1 MKLYH
6 SAASPF
12 VRKVMVLLH
21 EAGAMDRVTLIP
33 AAVSPLKPDAMPI
46 DHNPLGK
53 IPALETDDGTAIYDS
68 RVITRYLDETLKA
81 GLYPAAPRLWDTLTL
96 EATADGMTEAAVL
109 IRYEF
114 HIRPEGSRSHDWA
127 EGQWHK
133 IDRALTAV
141 EDRRMGHLSGPLD
154 MGQIALACALGY
166 LDFRHPERDWRKVRP
181 ALAAWAVGFMDR
193 PAMRAT
199 NPVAA

>member
-1 MKLYH
+1 MRLYH
-6 SAASPF
+6 TAASPF

-21 EAGAMDRVTLIP
+21 EAGATDRVTLIP

-46 DHNPLGK
+46 DSNPLAK
-53 IPALETDDGTAIYDS
+53 IPALETDDGAVIYDS
-68 RVITRYLDETLKA
+68 RVITRYLDDALKA
-81 GLYPAAPRLWDTLTL
+81 GLYPSAPRLWEVLTL

-114 HIRPEGSRSHDWA
+114 HVRPEGSRSQDWA

-141 EDRRMGHLSGPLD
+141 ETRWMGHLSGPLD
-154 MGQIALACALGY
+154 MGQIALGCALGY
-166 LDFRHPERDWRKVRP
+166 LDFRHPERDWRQSRP
-181 ALAAWAVGFMDR
+181 ALAAWSAGFANR
-193 PAMRAT
+193 PAM
-199 NPVAA
+199 VASRPPD

>member
-1 MKLYH
+1 MKLFH

-21 EAGAMDRVTLIP
+21 EAGAADRVELIP

-46 DHNPLGK
+46 DSNPLGK

-68 RVITRYLDETLKA
+68 RVITRYLDDALKA
-81 GLYPAAPRLWDTLTL
+81 GLYPPAPRLWDTLTL
-96 EATADGMTEAAVL
+96 EATAEGVTEAAVL
-109 IRYEF
+109 IRYEN
-114 HIRPEGSRSHDWA
+114 HVRPEGSRSAEWA

-141 EDRRMGHLSGPLD
+141 ESRWMGQLFRPLD

-166 LDFRHPERDWRKVRP
+166 LDFRHAERDWRRGRP
-181 ALAAWAVGFMDR
+181 GLTGWARGFSER
-193 PAMRAT
+193 PSMQAT
-199 NPVAA
+199 RPPQ

>member
-1 MKLYH
+1 
-6 SAASPF
+6 
-12 VRKVMVLLH
+12 
-21 EAGAMDRVTLIP
+21 MDRVTLIP

-68 RVITRYLDETLKA
+68 RVITRYLDDTLKA
-81 GLYPAAPRLWDTLTL
+81 GLYPPAPRLWESLTL
-96 EATADGMTEAAVL
+96 EAAADGMTEAAVL

-114 HIRPEGSRSHDWA
+114 HVRPEGSRSHEWA

-141 EDRRMGHLSGPLD
+141 ESRWMDHLAGPLD
-154 MGQIALACALGY
+154 MGQIALACGLGY
-166 LDFRHPERDWRKVRP
+166 LDFRHSDRNWRQDRP
-181 ALAAWAVGFMDR
+181 LLAAWEKAFAAR
-193 PAMRAT
+193 PSMQAT
-199 NPVAA
+199 RPPA